1 MDSKIISINSR
12 EEKQLAKLKAENIT
26 MRLFILEF
34 YEAGWRDGRKG
45 LPMSTIG
52 ADKARMI
59 NELMAA
65 RSEALGI

>member
-1 MDSKIISINSR
+1 MDSKIITVSSR

-34 YEAGWRDGRKG
+34 YEAGWRDGRNG
-45 LPMSTIG
+45 QPMATVG
-52 ADKARMI
+52 ADKQRMI
-59 NELMAA
+59 NELMTA